1 MKLTAQIF
9 RDEDGGFYAE
19 IEEIPG
25 TITQGDTFE
34 ELEANLREV
43 IEMSLEGL
51 IHDYVD
57 GIEGSPVEIEQG
69 ELAWT
74 FELTPQRVKSK
85 TKA

>member
-19 IEEIPG
+19 VEEVPG

-34 ELEANLREV
+34 ELEANLQEV

-51 IHDYVD
+51 IQDYVD
-57 GIEGSPVEIEQG
+57 SLKKRPDVEHG
-69 ELAWT
+69 DFAWT
-74 FELTPQRVKSK
+74 FEVTPQRVKSK
-85 TKA
+85 AKA

>member
-19 IEEIPG
+19 IQEIPG

-34 ELEANLREV
+34 ELEANLQEV

-51 IHDYVD
+51 IQDYVD
-57 GIEGSPVEIEQG
+57 SIKGPPIEVERG
-69 ELAWT
+69 DFAWT
-74 FELTPQRVKSK
+74 FELIPQRLKSK
-85 TKA
+85 AKA

>member
-19 IEEIPG
+19 VEEIPG

-34 ELEANLREV
+34 ELEANLQEV

-51 IHDYVD
+51 IQDYVD
-57 GIEGSPVEIEQG
+57 SIKQRPEVEPG
-69 ELAWT
+69 EFAWT
-74 FELTPQRVKSK
+74 FEVTPQRVKSK
-85 TKA
+85 SKA

>member
-1 MKLTAQIF
+1 MKLTAQVF

-34 ELEANLREV
+34 ELEANVQEV

-51 IHDYVD
+51 IQDYVD
-57 GIEGSPVEIEQG
+57 SIEGPPIEVEHG
-69 ELAWT
+69 AFAWT

-85 TKA
+85 AKA